1 MTFSLSLTGTIGDG
15 ESIMNQQTAD
25 AQRLLEQH
33 QLHLGL
39 YARVGKK
46 LKLTPGYVSRV
57 ANGKRE
63 NPKIIAALVS
73 ELRKLQ

>member
-1 MTFSLSLTGTIGDG
+1 
-15 ESIMNQQTAD
+15 MNPQTNS

-39 YARVGKK
+39 YARLGKR
-46 LKLTPGYVSRV
+46 LKMTPSYISRV

-63 NPKIIAALVS
+63 NPKIMAVLLA
-73 ELRKLQ
+73 ELRKLQFR